1 MTVAAGRYDR
11 QVTRAGTHA
20 DPGVPG
26 GRVRRGAARRDE
38 LFDAL
43 VELLLAEGFSGFTL
57 DDVAARLHCSKRTL
71 YGLAGSK
78 EQLVRAAV
86 VRFFRRATRHVEAAV
101 ATRADPADRL
111 AAYLRAVAA
120 ELAPA
125 SPRFFEDLASFRPAA
140 EIYERNTR
148 AAAGRVREIIAE
160 GVASGAFRDVHV
172 SFAAEVIASTMEA
185 IQQRRIAA
193 TTGLAD
199 AEAYEQLAA
208 LLVSGLR
215 SG

>member
-1 MTVAAGRYDR
+1 MRVATGRYDR
-11 QVTRAGTHA
+11 HVTTAGTRADG
-20 DPGVPG
+20 P
-26 GRVRRGAARRDE
+26 VRRGAVRRDE

-43 VELLLAEGFSGFTL
+43 VALMLAEGFSGFTL
-57 DDVAARLHCSKRTL
+57 DDVAARLRCSKRTL

-78 EQLVRAAV
+78 EQLVTAAV
-86 VRFFRRATRHVEAAV
+86 VRFFRSATNHVEAAV
-101 ATRADPADRL
+101 ATRTDPAERL
-111 AAYLRAVAA
+111 VAYLRAVAA

-125 SPRFFEDLASFRPAA
+125 SGRFFEDLASFAPAA

-160 GVASGAFRDVHV
+160 GVESGAFRDVHV
-172 SFAAEVIASTMEA
+172 GLAAEVIASTMEA

-199 AEAYEQLAA
+199 AEAYEQLAT
-208 LLVSGLR
+208 LLVRGLR